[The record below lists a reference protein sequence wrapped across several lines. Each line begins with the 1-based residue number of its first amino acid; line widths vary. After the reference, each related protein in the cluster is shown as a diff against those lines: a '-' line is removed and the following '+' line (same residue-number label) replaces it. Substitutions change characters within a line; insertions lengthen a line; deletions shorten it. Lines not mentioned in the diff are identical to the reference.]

1 MKNGLI
7 DLHLHSTYSDG
18 TSTPEEVVERAA
30 EVGLSAIS
38 LTDHDSTDGLSEAQA
53 AGSRQGVE
61 VVPGVELSAQT
72 GGKDIHILG
81 YFVDSTHPD
90 LLSCLHLYRQ
100 ARTQRAERMVHK
112 LNKMGI
118 PVRMERVLAKAGGG
132 AVGRPHLA
140 DVLVEEG
147 HVFSAN
153 EAFHRYLG
161 YSRPAYESKYSL
173 SPADALAII
182 HAADGLGCLAH
193 PGLYGRD
200 DLIPGLVDQGM
211 DGIEVCHT
219 KHSVTDVARY
229 REVADR
235 YGLLMSGGSDCHGD
249 GRGDA
254 VMGAVEVPRDYVEA
268 LRGAHRK
275 RLGL

>member
-1 MKNGLI
+1 MKTGLI
-7 DLHLHSTYSDG
+7 DLHLHSTCSDG

-30 EVGLSAIS
+30 EVGLFAIS
-38 LTDHDSTDGLSEAQA
+38 LTDHDSIDGLSEARA
-53 AGSRQGVE
+53 AGSRRGVE
-61 VVPGVELSAQT
+61 VVPGVELSAQAD
-72 GGKDIHILG
+72 GKDIHLLG
-81 YFVDSTHPD
+81 YFVDATHPD
-90 LLSCLHLYRQ
+90 LLACLHLCRR

-118 PVRMERVLAKAGGG
+118 PVRIERVLDRAGGG
-132 AVGRPHLA
+132 AVGRPHVA

-153 EAFHRYLG
+153 EAFRKYLG

-173 SPADALAII
+173 SPAEALAII

-211 DGIEVCHT
+211 DGIEVRHT

-229 REVADR
+229 TEVANH

-249 GRGDA
+249 GRGDP
-254 VMGAVEVPRDYVEA
+254 VMGAVKVPRDYVEA
-268 LRGAHRK
+268 LREAHQE
-275 RLGL
+275 RLGP